1 MPGVKG
7 ADVKKDGEQS
17 DKRIISRLDFTIQF
31 CWVPTPNDKRLA
43 EDPLK
48 PAGTNDPANPSNG
61 AGLGTG
67 AATAPA
73 AGGDPAAG
81 VVNPAPTK

>member
-1 MPGVKG
+1 MKG
-7 ADVKKDGEQS
+7 IDAKQDGEQS

-48 PAGTNDPANPSNG
+48 PVGTNDPANPSNPAGATTG
-61 AGLGTG
+61 AGVAPTTG
-67 AATAPA
+67 AATPATGATVAPA
-73 AGGDPAAG
+73 PS
-81 VVNPAPTK
+81 K